1 MDREAW
7 NRRYEGEDLIWT
19 AQPNRFMAGEV
30 AGLSPGRA
38 LDLGAGEGR
47 NAVWLAEQGWDTTA
61 VDFSEVGLAKGEEL
75 AARRGVRVK
84 WVQADLRDY
93 EPPAG
98 AFDLVVVV
106 YIHLPADE
114 RRGMLAAAASA
125 VAPGGAL
132 LVLGHDSSNIEHGYG
147 GPQDPT
153 ILFTAEEVAEELDGL
168 EIERAEPV
176 IRRVETPEGEVE
188 AIDAFVRARRAS
200 D

>member
-30 AGLSPGRA
+30 GGLSPGRA

-75 AARRGVRVK
+75 AARRGVRVN

-106 YIHLPADE
+106 YIHLAAEE

-125 VAPGGAL
+125 VAPRGVL

-153 ILFTAEEVAEELDGL
+153 ILFTAEEVSKELDGL

-176 IRRVETPEGEVE
+176 IRRVEAPEGEVE
-188 AIDAFVRARRAS
+188 AIDAFVRARRA
-200 D
+200 